1 MQNTRRQRG
10 WSVACL
16 VAGSLGIGGCTE
28 YRIETILN
36 ADGSGVRNEKMVVKP
51 FEDEADNFGFRA
63 NFGYLMFATE
73 DFRWTHRQEVDG
85 TDTAHVFLRQTQIR
99 NLDSWVDL
107 SGTVHIAGAMGE
119 DADFRV
125 GNVRLGDVHFRN
137 RVRLER
143 GRVAEGTSY
152 TYRETF
158 YWDNLA
164 EVLVAYIVREYTGAI
179 TAKYPGLSPAQRG
192 ELEGLVTGAVWFAV
206 GQGLFEASGDEES
219 ELLSALAEATA
230 ARAAGIVQRSY
241 PDATAG
247 YFADL
252 LKQIHADDDEFER
265 FIHRRLPGVA
275 LAVNSE
281 IVFRLS
287 MPGRVLSS
295 NAHDRDGNTLIW
307 EFAPGD
313 ALTAPLEI
321 HAESIVAR

>member
-1 MQNTRRQRG
+1 MQKIRRQRC

-28 YRIETILN
+28 YRIETTLN
-36 ADGSGVRNEKMVVKP
+36 ADGSGVRNEKMIVEP
-51 FEDEADNFGFRA
+51 FEDEADNDRFRA

-73 DFRWTHRQEVDG
+73 DFRWTHRQEVDDG
-85 TDTAHVFLRQTQIR
+85 DTVHVFLRQTQVR
-99 NLDSWVDL
+99 NLDSWVNL
-107 SGTVHIAGAMGE
+107 SGTVHIAGTSHA

-125 GNVRLGDVHFRN
+125 GSVRLGDVHFRN

-158 YWDNLA
+158 YWEDLA
-164 EVLVAYIVREYTGAI
+164 DLLVEYMVREYTDAV
-179 TAKYPGLSPAQRG
+179 AVKYPDLSPVQRG

-206 GQGLFEASGDEES
+206 SQGLFEASGDEEA
-219 ELLSALAEATA
+219 ELLLALTDATA
-230 ARAAGIVQRSY
+230 GRAAGIVQRRY
-241 PDATAG
+241 PDATTG
-247 YFADL
+247 FFADL
-252 LKQIHADDDEFER
+252 LEKIQGNDDELEK
-265 FIHRRLPGVA
+265 FIKTRLPGVE
-275 LAVNSE
+275 LAINSE
-281 IVFRLS
+281 ILFRLS

-307 EFAPGD
+307 KFVPGD